1 MQARV
6 GKEPHNPAKT
16 STLGPEL
23 SEAARR
29 RERLHVPPP
38 SLQSAQKKTNAHLHH
53 PPPPGSLERKGHS
66 LYPPQSSFLTK
77 AAQTCL
83 GSARSSES
91 KSAAAHRQTSL
102 RPDYF
107 REAFKS
113 NRLAVAHAQN
123 RSTRRL
129 RPLDSRAILFL
140 ILLSKLP
147 SSCSV
152 YKFYFLKAYLIFH
165 RIFLCPTPL

>member
-23 SEAARR
+23 SEAAGR

-38 SLQSAQKKTNAHLHH
+38 SLQSAQKKLMPTSIT
-53 PPPPGSLERKGHS
+53 PQPGSLERKGHS

-107 REAFKS
+107 SEVFKY

-129 RPLDSRAILFL
+129 RPLDSGAILFL
-140 ILLSKLP
+140 TPLNKLP

-152 YKFYFLKAYLIFH
+152 YKFYFLKAYLTFH